1 MQTQTTTPSTFKA
14 WLLAARP
21 KTLTAA
27 LVPILTTSALIH
39 GMGKPVLL
47 WVSWLALLSSFCI
60 QIATNLV
67 NDAADFKKGA
77 DTSDRIGPLRVTQMG
92 YFTAK
97 QVMEMAA
104 LVFGIAMLFGFPLV
118 LEGGWP
124 ILAIGIL
131 SILFG
136 YGYTSGPFPLAYLG
150 LGDLF
155 VIIFFGFV
163 AVCGLFFI
171 HTKTL
176 APEAFILSLQVGF
189 HATVL
194 IAINNLRDLNQD
206 AKVNKK
212 TLAVKLGK
220 QGARYE
226 IAFLIFA
233 PFLISIY
240 WLLQGYTWAF
250 YLSLLPLPLAFKLA
264 QNIFT
269 TEPGRIYNKFLGMGA
284 GLHLL
289 FAICLSLGLFLK

>member
-1 MQTQTTTPSTFKA
+1 MTSPTPIKA
-14 WLLAARP
+14 WIMAARP

-27 LVPILTTSALIH
+27 LVPILTTSALVH
-39 GMGKPVLL
+39 AMGKPVLA

-67 NDAADFKKGA
+67 NDAADFAKGA
-77 DTSDRIGPLRVTQMG
+77 DTHERIGPTRVTQMG

-97 QVMEMAA
+97 QVMQMAA
-104 LVFGIAMLFGFPLV
+104 LVFGFAVLFGFPLV

-124 ILAIGIL
+124 ILVIGVL

-155 VIIFFGFV
+155 VILFFGFV

-171 HTKTL
+171 HTKEI
-176 APEAFILSLQVGF
+176 APEAFVLSLQVGF

-194 IAINNLRDLNQD
+194 IAINNLRDIDQD
-206 AKVNKK
+206 RKVNKR

-220 QGARYE
+220 NGARCE

-233 PFLISIY
+233 PFLLSLF
-240 WLLQGYTWAF
+240 WVLNGYTWAF
-250 YLSLLPLPLAFKLA
+250 VLSLLPLPLAVNLA
-264 QNIFT
+264 KNIFT

-289 FAICLSLGLFLK
+289 FALCLSLGLFLK